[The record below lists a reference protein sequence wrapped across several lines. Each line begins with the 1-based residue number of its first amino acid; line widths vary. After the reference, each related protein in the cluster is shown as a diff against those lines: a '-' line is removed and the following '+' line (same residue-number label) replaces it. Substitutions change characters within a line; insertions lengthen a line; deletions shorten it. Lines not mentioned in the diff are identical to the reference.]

1 MPAGQS
7 SVVTGQSSDSE
18 PGRLFVRTG
27 WPRTRH
33 VAASGAITAQS
44 MARERARTTS
54 ARRAALIDQL
64 EQALSTLTA
73 AQYGRQSTLDDG
85 ALDEAL
91 ATGNQVIKRARLE
104 QTWVMRRLAA
114 RRVERQG
121 DTRAW
126 SR

>member
-1 MPAGQS
+1 
-7 SVVTGQSSDSE
+7 
-18 PGRLFVRTG
+18 
-27 WPRTRH
+27 
-33 VAASGAITAQS
+33 

-54 ARRAALIDQL
+54 ARRGALIDQL
-64 EQALSTLTA
+64 EQALATLTA
-73 AQYGRQSTLDDG
+73 AQYGRQERLDDT

-91 ATGNQVIKRARLE
+91 ATGSQVLRRARLE